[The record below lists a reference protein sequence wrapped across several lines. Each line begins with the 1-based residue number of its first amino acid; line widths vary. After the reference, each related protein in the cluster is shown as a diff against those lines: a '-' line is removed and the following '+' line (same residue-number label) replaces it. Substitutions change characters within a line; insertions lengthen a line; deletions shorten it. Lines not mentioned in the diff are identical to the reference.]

1 MTEPERPTPA
11 GQHLIPTH
19 WNGTA
24 REVPALTLPDL
35 FTAQAARTP
44 DAVAVVS
51 GATSWSYAELDS
63 WSNRLARHLI
73 ALGAG
78 PERLVAVALPRSAEM
93 IGAVLAVVKA
103 GAAYLPIDPTYPADR
118 IDYMLTDAAPIAVL
132 TNQHTA
138 ATLPG
143 QDRHVVLDEQDQ
155 AAALARLDGSRV
167 DDTDRRTPLRPAHPA
182 YVIYTSGS
190 TGRPKG
196 VVISH
201 HSLPS
206 LLCWAAQEFSAG
218 ELARVLAST
227 SLNFDVSVFEMFTP
241 LITGGS
247 IEVVANLMT
256 LADAATA
263 PWTGSL
269 ISAVPSV
276 IFQLLDVRDDPPRAG
291 TVALCGE
298 ALTPTVLAAIRAAL
312 PDARVLNIYGPTEAT
327 VYATSWDATGRDDAT
342 PPIGRPL
349 WNMRAYV
356 LDDRLDLVP
365 PGVAG
370 ELYLAGPGLARGY
383 LNRPGL
389 TSERFV
395 ACPFAGGERMYRTG
409 DLARWRAD
417 GELEHLGRVDEQV
430 KIRGFRIEL
439 GEIEA
444 VLAAQPGVERAVVVV
459 REDRPGDKSLVG
471 YLIPTAGSQLDP
483 AGLRAAVATTL
494 PGYMVPAAVVL
505 IDTLPLTLN
514 GKLDRRALPA
524 PVYAGSGTGREPS
537 SAAERQLCELFTQ
550 VLGLDRIG
558 VEDNFFDLGGHSL
571 LVTRLI
577 SRVRSA
583 LGVELDVR
591 VVFDNPTVE
600 LLARALEKAGQAR
613 PPLVRAD
620 RPDPLPLS
628 FAQQRLWFLGQ
639 LEGPSATYNVPFAWR
654 FTGRLDVE
662 ALTAALGD
670 VLARHESLRTVFP
683 AADGQPCQRVIPAG
697 RAPIEVGVVRTDEAQ
712 LPALLGQACRY
723 VFDLAGELPVR
734 AWLFVLDDDEHV
746 LVLLTHHI
754 ASDGWSMGVLLTDL
768 EHAYR
773 ARSAGRAPD
782 QADLAVQYA
791 DYTLWQRRMLGA
803 DRDGDS
809 VLARQLRYWQAAL
822 AGLPDQLQLPFD
834 RARPAKP
841 SYRGGQV
848 AVRVEANLHAQL
860 TELAHRHQVTVFM
873 VLQAGLALLLSRS
886 GAGTDIPIGA
896 PVAGRDDEGL
906 HDLVGFFVN
915 TVVLRTDLSGDPSF
929 AELLGR
935 VRERDLAAYAHSDV
949 PFERLVE
956 AVNPVRSAAYHPL
969 FQVMLGSD
977 DDAVSRQ
984 WHTPDLRV
992 EDEPL
997 AVEAAKF
1004 DLSLTFRQRHA
1015 GLDGTPDGIDGLLEY
1030 AADLFDAGTV
1040 RALGERLVRL
1050 LGQVAADPE
1059 LQASEV
1065 DLLTP
1070 AERELVI
1077 IRYNETAHDV
1087 ADRPLP
1093 ELFTAQAARTPD
1105 AVAVVCG
1112 DVSWTY
1118 AELDAWS
1125 NRLARHL
1132 VALGAGPERLV
1143 AVALP
1148 RSPEMVAA
1156 VLAVVKAGA
1165 AYLPIDPA
1173 YPADRIE
1180 YMLADAAPIAVLTNR
1195 HTAATLPGQE
1205 GHIVLDDRDQAAV
1218 LAQLDSRAVDDIDR
1232 LAPLRLDHP
1241 AYVIYTSGSTGR
1253 PKGVIVSH
1261 QGLPSLLGWAA
1272 ARFGAGELARVL
1284 ASTSLSFD
1292 VSVFEMFGPL
1302 VTGGSIEVV
1311 ANLLVLADPAA
1322 GPWAGSLISAVPS
1335 AASQLLDP
1343 ARDNP
1348 RAGTLVLAGEGL
1360 SPAVLASVQAALPG
1374 ATVHNIYGPTEATV
1388 YATAWDSTGR
1398 DDTVPLIGG
1407 PIWNMRAYV
1416 LDQRLAVVPVGVAG
1430 ELYLAGPG
1438 LARGYLNRPGLTAER
1453 FVACPFG
1460 TGERMYRTGDL
1471 VRWHAGGELE
1481 HLGRVDEQVKIRGFR
1496 IELGEIESVLAAQPG
1511 VERAVVVVREDRPGD
1526 KRLVGYLVPG
1536 AGSQLDPA
1544 GLRAA
1549 VAATLPGYMVPA
1561 AVVLLDR
1568 LPLTLNGKLDRRALP
1583 VPSYTGS
1590 SGRLVRPQDQ
1600 VATDLGGV
1608 DLSPPAERHPVLSQW
1623 NDTAR
1628 DVPVLTLP
1636 ELFTAQAARTPD
1648 ALAVVSSN
1656 ASWTYAELDA
1666 WSNRLARHLV
1676 QLGAGPERLVAVALP
1691 KSVEMV
1697 GAVLAVA
1704 KAGAAYLPVDP
1715 AYPPDRV
1722 EYMLTDA
1729 APIAVITNRP
1739 TATTLPGKDRH
1750 VVLDDPDLAG
1760 PLARLDGSRLDDTD
1774 RLVPLRVE
1782 HPAYVIY
1789 TSGSTGRPKGVVV
1802 SHRGLASLSAF
1813 LITSLGIG
1821 PESRV
1826 GQVASLSFDAAVMDV
1841 VMSFGAGAA
1850 LALPQAGPLAGEV
1863 LAGAL
1868 TELGVTHA
1876 LFAPGALTGAASD
1889 QLAGLECLLV
1899 GGEACSG
1906 QVVAEW
1912 SRDRRMFNAYGPT
1925 EATVV
1930 ATMSGQLSGRDAPPI
1945 GGPIWNMRAYVLDDG
1960 LELVPRGVAGEL
1972 YLAGPALARGY
1983 LNRPGLTAERFVACP
1998 FAGGERMYRTGD
2010 LARWRDDGELEF
2022 LGRVD
2027 EQVKIRGFRI
2037 ELGEIEAALAAQPGV
2052 GRAVVVAREDR
2063 PGDKRL
2069 VGYLV
2074 PAAGSRLDPAR
2085 LRAAVATELPG
2096 YMVPAAVVVLDALP
2110 LTANGKLDRRA
2121 LPEPIYLAGAGREAT
2136 SLVEQQL
2143 CELFAQV
2150 LGVERVGVDDNFF
2163 DLGGHSLLS
2172 AVLVAR
2178 LEGQLGIK
2186 VGLQDF
2192 LANPSVSGITHR
2204 TQLPVTEQL

>member
-1 MTEPERPTPA
+1 
-11 GQHLIPTH
+11 
-19 WNGTA
+19 
-24 REVPALTLPDL
+24 
-35 FTAQAARTP
+35 
-44 DAVAVVS
+44 
-51 GATSWSYAELDS
+51 
-63 WSNRLARHLI
+63 
-73 ALGAG
+73 
-78 PERLVAVALPRSAEM
+78 
-93 IGAVLAVVKA
+93 
-103 GAAYLPIDPTYPADR
+103 
-118 IDYMLTDAAPIAVL
+118 
-132 TNQHTA
+132 
-138 ATLPG
+138 
-143 QDRHVVLDEQDQ
+143 
-155 AAALARLDGSRV
+155 
-167 DDTDRRTPLRPAHPA
+167 
-182 YVIYTSGS
+182 
-190 TGRPKG
+190 
-196 VVISH
+196 
-201 HSLPS
+201 
-206 LLCWAAQEFSAG
+206 
-218 ELARVLAST
+218 
-227 SLNFDVSVFEMFTP
+227 
-241 LITGGS
+241 
-247 IEVVANLMT
+247 
-256 LADAATA
+256 
-263 PWTGSL
+263 
-269 ISAVPSV
+269 
-276 IFQLLDVRDDPPRAG
+276 
-291 TVALCGE
+291 
-298 ALTPTVLAAIRAAL
+298 
-312 PDARVLNIYGPTEAT
+312 
-327 VYATSWDATGRDDAT
+327 
-342 PPIGRPL
+342 
-349 WNMRAYV
+349 
-356 LDDRLDLVP
+356 
-365 PGVAG
+365 
-370 ELYLAGPGLARGY
+370 
-383 LNRPGL
+383 
-389 TSERFV
+389 
-395 ACPFAGGERMYRTG
+395 
-409 DLARWRAD
+409 
-417 GELEHLGRVDEQV
+417 
-430 KIRGFRIEL
+430 
-439 GEIEA
+439 
-444 VLAAQPGVERAVVVV
+444 
-459 REDRPGDKSLVG
+459 
-471 YLIPTAGSQLDP
+471 
-483 AGLRAAVATTL
+483 
-494 PGYMVPAAVVL
+494 MVPAAVVL

-524 PVYAGSGTGREPS
+524 PVYAGGGSGREPS
-537 SAAERQLCELFTQ
+537 SAAERQLCDLFAQ
-550 VLGLDRIG
+550 VLGLDRVG
-558 VEDNFFDLGGHSL
+558 VDDNFFDLGGHSL

-577 SRVRSA
+577 SKVRSV
-583 LGVELDVR
+583 LGVELDIR
-591 VVFDNPTVE
+591 EVFDNPTVE
-600 LLARALEKAGQAR
+600 LLARALEEAGQRR

-620 RPDPLPLS
+620 RPDRLPLS

-670 VLARHESLRTVFP
+670 VVARHESLRTVFP
-683 AADGQPCQRVIPAG
+683 ATDGQACQRVIPAG
-697 RAPIEVGVVRTDEAQ
+697 RATIEVSVVRADEAQ
-712 LPALLGQACRY
+712 LPALMGQACRY

-768 EHAYR
+768 EQAYR

-782 QADLAVQYA
+782 QADLPVQYA
-791 DYTLWQRRMLGA
+791 DYTLWQRRMLGS
-803 DRDGDS
+803 DQDGDS
-809 VLARQLRYWQAAL
+809 VLARQVRYWQAAL
-822 AGLPDQLQLPFD
+822 AGLPDQLELPFD
-834 RARPAKP
+834 RPRPAKP

-848 AVRVEANLHAQL
+848 PVRVEANLHAQL

-915 TVVLRTDLSGDPSF
+915 TLVLRTDLSGDPSF
-929 AELLGR
+929 ADLLGR
-935 VRERDLAAYAHSDV
+935 VRDRDLAAYAHQDV

-984 WHTPDLRV
+984 WQIPDLLVR
-992 EDEPL
+992 DEPL

-1015 GLDGTPDGIDGLLEY
+1015 GLDGAPDGIDGILEY
-1030 AADLFDAGTV
+1030 AADLFDPETV
-1040 RALGERLVRL
+1040 RAMGERLVRL
-1050 LGQVAADPE
+1050 LGQVTADPE
-1059 LQASEV
+1059 LRVSEV

-1070 AERELVI
+1070 AERDLVTVEW
-1077 IRYNETAHDV
+1077 NDTARDV
-1087 ADRPLP
+1087 PALTLP

-1105 AVAVVCG
+1105 AVAVVSG
-1112 DVSWTY
+1112 GVSWTY

-1132 VALGAGPERLV
+1132 VALGARPERLV

-1165 AYLPIDPA
+1165 AYLPIDPG
-1173 YPADRIE
+1173 YPPDRIE
-1180 YMLADAAPIAVLTNR
+1180 YMLTDAAPIAVVTNR

-1205 GHIVLDDRDQAAV
+1205 RYIVLDDPDQAAV
-1218 LAQLDSRAVDDIDR
+1218 LGQLDEGAVSDADR
-1232 LAPLRLDHP
+1232 LAPLRLAHP

-1253 PKGVIVSH
+1253 PKGVAVSH
-1261 QGLPSLLGWAA
+1261 HGLPSLLGWAA
-1272 ARFGAGELARVL
+1272 ARFSAGELDRVL
-1284 ASTSLSFD
+1284 ASTSLNFD

-1302 VTGGSIEVV
+1302 VSGGSIEVV
-1311 ANLLVLADPAA
+1311 ADLLVLADPAA
-1322 GPWAGSLISAVPS
+1322 DPWTGSLISAVPS

-1343 ARDNP
+1343 ARDTP

-1416 LDQRLAVVPVGVAG
+1416 LDRRLDVVPVGVAG

-1453 FVACPFG
+1453 FIACPFG

-1471 VRWHAGGELE
+1471 VRWRPGGELE

-1511 VERAVVVVREDRPGD
+1511 VERAVVVAREDRPGD

-1544 GLRAA
+1544 GLRTA

-1561 AVVLLDR
+1561 ALVILDA
-1568 LPLTLNGKLDRRALP
+1568 LPLTVNGKLDRRALP
-1583 VPSYTGS
+1583 VPTYTGR
-1590 SGRLVRPQDQ
+1590 SGRPVRLLDQ
-1600 VATDLGGV
+1600 VTTDVRLQVGGV
-1608 DLSPPAERHPVLSQW
+1608 DLSPPAERRPVLSHW

-1628 DVPVLTLP
+1628 DVPVRTLP
-1636 ELFTAQAARTPD
+1636 ELFTAQVVRTPD
-1648 ALAVVSSN
+1648 AAAVVSSN
-1656 ASWTYAELDA
+1656 VSWTYAELDA

-1715 AYPPDRV
+1715 TYPPDRV

-1739 TATTLPGKDRH
+1739 TASTLPGKDRH
-1750 VVLDDPDLAG
+1750 IVLDDPDLAG
-1760 PLARLDGSRLDDTD
+1760 PLAQLDGSRLDDAD
-1774 RLVPLRVE
+1774 RLDPLRID

-1789 TSGSTGRPKGVVV
+1789 TSGSTGRPKGVIV

-1813 LITSLGIG
+1813 LIASLGIG

-1841 VMSFGAGAA
+1841 VMSFPAGAV

-1863 LAGAL
+1863 LAEAL

-1906 QVVAEW
+1906 QVIAEW

-1960 LELVPRGVAGEL
+1960 LELVPCGVAGEL

-1998 FAGGERMYRTGD
+1998 FSDGERMYRTGD
-2010 LARWRDDGELEF
+2010 LSRWRDDGELEF

-2074 PAAGSRLDPAR
+2074 PAAGSQLDPAR
-2085 LRAAVATELPG
+2085 LRAALAAELPR
-2096 YMVPAAVVVLDALP
+2096 YMVPAAIVILDALP
-2110 LTANGKLDRRA
+2110 LTATGKLDRRA
-2121 LPEPIYLAGAGREAT
+2121 LPEPSYIGGAGREAS
-2136 SLVEQQL
+2136 SLVEQAL

-2150 LGVERVGVDDNFF
+2150 LGVDRVGVDDNFF

-2178 LEGQLGIK
+2178 LEGQVGIK
-2186 VGLQDF
+2186 ISLQDF
-2192 LANPSVSGITHR
+2192 LANPSVSGIASHAS
-2204 TQLPVTEQL
+2204 LPVTEQS